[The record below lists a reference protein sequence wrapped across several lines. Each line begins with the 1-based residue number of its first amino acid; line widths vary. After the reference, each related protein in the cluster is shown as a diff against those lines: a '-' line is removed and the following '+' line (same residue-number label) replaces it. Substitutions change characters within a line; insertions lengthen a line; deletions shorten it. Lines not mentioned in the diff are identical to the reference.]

1 MTRFPSG
8 DGNYAGC
15 GHLRSAIVAS
25 FCEHEGCY
33 NARKQ
38 RNPLDGPP
46 GLMSSQRRYAGPAVA
61 MPGPPSSG
69 RTPGQA
75 KIATLNALATWLRQ
89 AASAPGLPMA
99 EQLRFTAWAEQV
111 EEVTDP
117 RNQVRAWFILA
128 ACAATG
134 ALAGAVAVMVLSR

>member
-1 MTRFPSG
+1 MNRYTSG
-8 DGNYAGC
+8 DANYAGC

-25 FCEHEGCY
+25 FCEHPGCY

-38 RNPLDGPP
+38 PTQSDSLGLDDGLFPMPP
-46 GLMSSQRRYAGPAVA
+46 AP
-61 MPGPPSSG
+61 G

-75 KIATLNALATWLRQ
+75 KIATLNAAADWLRERSASPHVS
-89 AASAPGLPMA
+89 AADRAMF
-99 EQLRFTAWAEQV
+99 RAWAEQV

-134 ALAGAVAVMVLSR
+134 VLAGAVAVMVLSR

>member
-1 MTRFPSG
+1 MNRYTSG
-8 DGNYAGC
+8 DANYAGC

-25 FCEHEGCY
+25 FCEHPGCY

-38 RNPLDGPP
+38 VTADKMISPPL
-46 GLMSSQRRYAGPAVA
+46 
-61 MPGPPSSG
+61 PPSPAG

-99 EQLRFTAWAEQV
+99 EQLRFTVWAEQV

-134 ALAGAVAVMVLSR
+134 ALAGAVLVMVLSR